1 MRQSK
6 NGSPSPRLLSN
17 LVQLQM
23 NYDLPV
29 CVYRPQNASRC
40 KSPWQLV
47 SLSPVS
53 RDLWCVFVSLSGE
66 ICRSNQLPARLC
78 VGVQTALEVW
88 TQPICGH
95 HPFLCTL
102 ANIIPIYFPTYFGYN
117 ASCLTNALSA
127 RFPLEPLCHYYPSS
141 NPATNP
147 VRSSDPFVLLPS
159 KRSV

>member
-53 RDLWCVFVSLSGE
+53 RDLWCVFVSFWGNMLLKPTARSTLCRRPNSTRGLDPADLWSSSVPLYSGKYHPHIFSNIFRLQCILFDQRTFGTLPSRAPMPLLS
-66 ICRSNQLPARLC
+66 IQ
-78 VGVQTALEVW
+78 Q
-88 TQPICGH
+88 
-95 HPFLCTL
+95 
-102 ANIIPIYFPTYFGYN
+102 
-117 ASCLTNALSA
+117 
-127 RFPLEPLCHYYPSS
+127 SS
-141 NPATNP
+141 N
-147 VRSSDPFVLLPS
+147 
-159 KRSV
+159 